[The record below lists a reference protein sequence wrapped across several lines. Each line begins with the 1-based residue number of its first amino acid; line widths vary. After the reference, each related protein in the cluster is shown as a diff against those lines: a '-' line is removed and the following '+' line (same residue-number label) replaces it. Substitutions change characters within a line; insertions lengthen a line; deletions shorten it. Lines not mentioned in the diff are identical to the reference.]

1 MHLLGASA
9 RANPRCEVTG
19 MAERE
24 LVSDRTNRG
33 PRLCRL
39 AQFAILLACGMA
51 CAGQSSE
58 YLGRKIRSVEYVPA
72 DSLAP
77 ADLERVKVLKAGS
90 ILRSEDV
97 AEAID
102 RLFATG
108 LFDDISVEE
117 QAFSDGV
124 DLRVVTKPSR
134 FISGFRLTGSVAQPP
149 NRGEL
154 MSSAQIQLGGPF
166 REEDVTSA
174 VDRIKELLQSNGLYE
189 AQVTSETEPGTSAEQ
204 VFVNFRIKAGKRAK
218 YEAPV
223 IHGETKLSDSVI
235 VHATGWRIPLI
246 HWWRQVTDARTRAG
260 IQGIQARYQ
269 KDSRLTNRVELEKLD
284 YDPGRRRVQPVVNV
298 EPGPKIRVKALEVK
312 VSSRVLKRYV
322 PVYEEQAVDNDLLVE
337 GARNLRDYFQS
348 RGYYDVDVVFRT
360 QPVVNDEQAIE
371 YVISLGSRYRLA
383 KLIVT
388 GNRYFREEDIRERMF
403 MTPAT
408 LLSRRGRY
416 SEAFRKKDEENI
428 SNLYRANGFHDVKIT
443 SSVDRGNH
451 DRSGESDRV
460 ALSVDRDT
468 HARSGESDRVTVTF
482 EIDEGPQWLVES
494 VSVEGISD
502 DARRKTFEERLAS
515 TPGQP
520 FSEVNMAADRAT
532 ILNWYFSHGYSRA
545 DLRASWQPG
554 SAPNRARIR
563 FAVTEG
569 EIHYVR
575 DVIVTGL
582 KTTSPKLVT
591 NRITL
596 HPGEPVS
603 ATESR
608 EIQRQFYD
616 MGIFARVDTALE
628 DPAGDSRYKYLLYN
642 FEEANRYTL
651 GLGFGAQIARFGT
664 PSSSSVSAPGG
675 STGLSPQVSLTLSRL
690 NFRGLGHTISL
701 QGVYSNLQQRG
712 SISYF
717 APRLW
722 NVEGRNL
729 TVALLYDNSLNVRT
743 FASRREEASVQLSQ
757 KLSKATTIL
766 GRLAYRRVSVSDV
779 VIPVLLVPQLVQP
792 VRLGIVSTNLV
803 QDRRNDSAN
812 PHRGIYNTV
821 DVSLATKVLGSQ
833 RSFLRVLARN
843 ATYHEITRTLVFARQ
858 TQFGFIEPFAAPAGL
873 PAIESVPLP
882 ERFFSGGA
890 DSLRAIPYNQAGPRD
905 IGAPLVPGATAS
917 APSGFPLGGNAL
929 LFNNLELRFPL
940 LGSNVGGVL
949 FHDMGN
955 VYSSISSIS
964 ARFNQRDLNDFN
976 YMLQAVGFG
985 IRYRTPIGP
994 VRADLAYSI
1003 NPPAYVGFSGTPAQ
1017 LLQCG
1022 PTSGTVPSFCQP
1034 SRQQISHFQFFFSI
1048 GQTF

>member
-1 MHLLGASA
+1 
-9 RANPRCEVTG
+9 

-24 LVSDRTNRG
+24 PVSVHARDG
-33 PRLCRL
+33 YRLCRL
-39 AQFAILLACGMA
+39 AQFAIALSCVTV
-51 CAGQSSE
+51 CAAQPSE
-58 YLGRKIRSVEYVPA
+58 YLGRTIRSVQYVPG
-72 DSLAP
+72 DVLAP
-77 ADLERVKVLKAGS
+77 VDLERVKVLKTGS
-90 ILRSEDV
+90 TLRSEDV

-117 QAFSDGV
+117 QASADGV
-124 DLRVVTKPSR
+124 DLRVVTKPAK
-134 FISGFRLTGSVAQPP
+134 FISGFRVTGSVSQPP

-154 MSSAQIQLGGPF
+154 TSATQIQLGGLF
-166 REEDVTSA
+166 HEEDVTSA

-189 AQVTSETEPGTSAEQ
+189 AQVTPQTEPGSKGQQ
-204 VFVNFRIKAGKRAK
+204 VFVDFRVKGGKRAK
-218 YEAPV
+218 YEAPLV
-223 IHGETKLSDSVI
+223 HGETKLSDDAI
-235 VHATGWRIPLI
+235 LHATGWRIPLI

-269 KDSRLTNRVELEKLD
+269 KDNRLTNRVELENLD
-284 YDPGRRRVQPVVNV
+284 YDAERRRVQPTIEV
-298 EPGPKIRVKALEVK
+298 EPGPKIKVKAVEAK

-322 PVYEEQAVDNDLLVE
+322 PVYEERAVDNDLLVE

-360 QPVVNDEQAIE
+360 QPVVNDEQSIE

-383 KLIVT
+383 KLIIT
-388 GNRYFREEDIRERMF
+388 GNQYFHEEDIRERMF

-408 LLSRRGRY
+408 FLLRRGRY

-428 SNLYRANGFHDVKIT
+428 SNLYRANGFYDVKIT
-443 SSVDRGNH
+443 SAVDREKN
-451 DRSGESDRV
+451 
-460 ALSVDRDT
+460 A
-468 HARSGESDRVTVTF
+468 ESDRVTVTF
-482 EIDEGPQWLVES
+482 NINEGPQWLVES
-494 VSVEGISD
+494 VSLEGIWD
-502 DARRKTFEERLAS
+502 DARRKSFEARLAS
-515 TPGQP
+515 SPGQP
-520 FSEVNMAADRAT
+520 FSEVNIAADRAT
-532 ILNWYFSHGYSRA
+532 ILTWYFSHGYSRA

-554 SAPNRARIR
+554 SSLNRARIT

-569 EIHYVR
+569 EVRYVR

-582 KTTSPKLVT
+582 KTTNPKLVT

-596 HPGEPVS
+596 HPGEPLS
-603 ATESR
+603 ATEQR
-608 EIQRQFYD
+608 EIQRKFYD
-616 MGIFARVDTALE
+616 MGVFARVDTAIE
-628 DPAGDSRYKYLLYN
+628 DAGGETSYKYLLYN

-651 GLGFGAQIARFGT
+651 ALGFGAQVARFGT

-675 STGLSPQVSLTLSRL
+675 STGFSPQASLNLSRL
-690 NFRGLGHTISL
+690 NFRGLGHTVTL
-701 QGVYSNLQQRG
+701 QGVYSNLQKRG
-712 SISYF
+712 AISYF
-717 APRLW
+717 APRFQ
-722 NVEGRNL
+722 NVEGRSV

-766 GRLAYRRVSVSDV
+766 GRLAYRRVSVTDV

-792 VRLGIVSTNLV
+792 VRLGVISANLV
-803 QDRRNDSAN
+803 QDRRNDSGN
-812 PHRGIYNTV
+812 PHSGIYNTV
-821 DVSLATKVLGSQ
+821 DMSLATKVLGSQ
-833 RSFLRVLARN
+833 RSFLRVLGRN
-843 ATYHEITRTLVFARQ
+843 ATYHQITRTLVFARQ

-873 PAIESVPLP
+873 TDIESVPLP
-882 ERFFSGGA
+882 ERFFGGGA
-890 DSLRAIPYNQAGPRD
+890 DSLRAVPYNQAGPRD
-905 IGAPLVPGATAS
+905 IGAPLIPGGPAS

-940 LGSNVGGVL
+940 LGTNVGGVL

-964 ARFNQRDLNDFN
+964 PRFKQRDLNDFN

-994 VRADLAYSI
+994 VRGDLAYSI
-1003 NPPAYVGFSGTPAQ
+1003 NPPAYLGFSGTPAQ

-1022 PTSGTVPSFCQP
+1022 PTSGTLPSFCQP
-1034 SRQQISHFQFFFSI
+1034 SRQRISHFQFFFSI